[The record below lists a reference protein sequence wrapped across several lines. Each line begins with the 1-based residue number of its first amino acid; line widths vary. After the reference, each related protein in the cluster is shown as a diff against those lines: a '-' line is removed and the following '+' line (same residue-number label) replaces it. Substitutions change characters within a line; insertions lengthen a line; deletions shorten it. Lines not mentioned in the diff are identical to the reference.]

1 MKNKFDEILLQI
13 NITRL
18 GLDPVRLYS
27 VDPATAA
34 LSLFIL
40 ENISDEVSSLIEK
53 IEMLKIAAVGKG
65 V

>member
-13 NITRL
+13 NISRP
-18 GLDPVRLYS
+18 GLEPVRLCS
-27 VDPATAA
+27 VEPATAA